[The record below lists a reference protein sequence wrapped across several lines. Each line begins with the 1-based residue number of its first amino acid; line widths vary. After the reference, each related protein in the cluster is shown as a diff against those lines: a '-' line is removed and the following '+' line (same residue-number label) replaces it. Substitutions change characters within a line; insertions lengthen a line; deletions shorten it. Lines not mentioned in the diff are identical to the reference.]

1 MYRKIF
7 PTKQFALM
15 SALMAAFAL
24 LLAGCHPEDVT
35 DRVPLNMASPA
46 GSQLQS
52 GDEQGANVM
61 MRVPAYDPGDLF
73 VPGTGSGDDVS
84 KVANYLPYNKLYPT
98 PINKTYTTIGAF
110 LAQDTKNS
118 YESLAG
124 FFQWKDANSW
134 STTVGIRPGE
144 FYIFGYMPSN
154 VGSVSAR
161 IDKLEAGDV
170 DYALSSPVSWADGA
184 KMTISNLSTVTPAD
198 VCVVVG
204 VKKADVPDPK
214 PDPWVPSPIDN
225 ANVVRELKQ
234 GQYAYHGT
242 ENDNYVYLL
251 LDHLYTN
258 VNMELSVEEKYAELR
273 TIVLT
278 SVFMKTPVRETVNA
292 VITLTNSPTKP
303 IKDIQFTAPT
313 GDQPTKAQIFPALP
327 EYQQVVSSNA
337 AEPTSIPGYFA
348 PGMTTQSFEFE
359 FHYDVYDKEGEDL
372 SDPENPIFGNCVR
385 KNCVAINKWTLPGT
399 GVQNGKSFK
408 VTATIRPTYLY
419 MLSDPDLDNPT
430 VELNSVTN

>member
-1 MYRKIF
+1 M
-7 PTKQFALM
+7 ALICLTAM
-15 SALMAAFAL
+15 IIVACSD
-24 LLAGCHPEDVT
+24 DVDYAEEKT
-35 DRVPLNMASPA
+35 VPLNLCSPA
-46 GSQLQS
+46 NATFTDGSN
-52 GDEQGANVM
+52 DQGTRVM
-61 MRVPAYDPGDLF
+61 TRAYTDADLF
-73 VPGTGSGDDVS
+73 RPGNDPNVS
-84 KVANYLPYNKLYPT
+84 KYLPYNKLYPT

-110 LAQDTKNS
+110 LAQDGKDS

-124 FFQWKDANSW
+124 FFQWKDKNSW
-134 STTVGIRPGE
+134 TTTVGIKPGD

-161 IDKLEAGDV
+161 IDKLTAADVAGIDGG
-170 DYALSSPVSWADGA
+170 YTLTGNWSDGA

-204 VKKADVPDPK
+204 VLKAEVQHGSGGQNDH
-214 PDPWVPSPIDN
+214 SPANHTVDSIFYD
-225 ANVVRELKQ
+225 NVVTKLRQ
-234 GQYAYHGT
+234 GQYAYKGT

-258 VNMELSVEEKYAELR
+258 VNMELSVEKKYSELR

-278 SVFMKTPVRETVNA
+278 SVFMKTPVRETVDA
-292 VITLTNSPTKP
+292 VITLTNSATKP
-303 IKDIQFTAPT
+303 IKDINFTAPT
-313 GDQPTKAQIFPALP
+313 GAQPTKAQIFPALP
-327 EYQQVVSSNA
+327 EYQQVVA
-337 AEPTSIPGYFA
+337 VEGEGEPTSIPGYFA

-372 SDPENPIFGNCVR
+372 TTDPKNPVFGNCVR

-408 VTATIRPTYLY
+408 VTATVRPTYLF
-419 MLSDPDLDNPT
+419 MLSEPDLDNPT
-430 VELNSVTN
+430 IELNSETN